1 MIGTIIGWIMVVII
15 VVVLSVMM
23 YAPFVLSGKISEQE
37 ERNEQP

>member
-1 MIGTIIGWIMVVII
+1 MIGTIIGWVMVVII
-15 VVVLSVMM
+15 VAALAVMV